1 MDYMCSLQQLHIRYV
16 LRDETG
22 CDLEREFDYAR
33 ERLEC

>member
-1 MDYMCSLQQLHIRYV
+1 MDYMCSLQQLLIGYV

-22 CDLEREFDYAR
+22 YNLEREFDYVR